1 MGPVPRS
8 NRRRRDD
15 RPLPVAA
22 LEGRIDTSVTWRG
35 SRWGVR
41 RLTGANATRP
51 YRCPGCEHEIAP
63 GQEVNAALGEAG
75 EGAGDGAGGVHR
87 DVAVAP
93 RARRQQHDGR

>member
-41 RLTGANATRP
+41 RLAGANATRP
-51 YRCPGCEHEIAP
+51 YRCPGCEHEVAP
-63 GQEVNAALGEAG
+63 GTPHVLVWPLDGLGGMDDRRHWHSRCWQSRETW
-75 EGAGDGAGGVHR
+75 H
-87 DVAVAP
+87 P
-93 RARRQQHDGR
+93 RGSLR